1 MSKSTGKFKI
11 NNIYRK
17 NGSKREFDGQHSIY
31 KFKINQFNINNGHG
45 YKLVMFGLHRSE
57 S

>member
-17 NGSKREFDGQHSIY
+17 KGNKREFDGQHSIY